1 MGAEPNRTKI
11 QYDMNYTTKP
21 AQRKPPHNDTRRIA
35 LNEPWTAVPNRLL
48 QDARLSRSAR
58 LLYCVLLMFAGNS
71 GEAFPSQR
79 RLAQALGR
87 MAANGAT
94 ARPASLR
101 SVQRW
106 LHELRVA
113 GWLTWRRSSSGG
125 NVYTL
130 ATASDAGD
138 APPAAGDP
146 PHRVNLGEAWTAVPN
161 RLLTDARLTRG
172 ARLLACM
179 LFMHA
184 DKSGQA
190 FPSQRRLARL
200 AGWRRAPDAAEGADA
215 RPTTLRSVQRW
226 LHELRAA
233 GWLTW
238 QRTRRTNLYT
248 MTAPPARDDAVP
260 ATNTAPP
267 DDQRKEKPGHGTAG
281 AARAPPAAPDSS
293 NDATETQR
301 FLEGLGVLCAREFAH
316 LPLHAVQRRVEQLR
330 RTERLRCD
338 PDRLLGALVLSLR
351 ANPPQ
356 EDDESPAR
364 CGEID
369 PKRYVNGAYG
379 DLFRLG
385 SDTSDLE
392 NASPVTDASPVASA
406 APPVTDASP
415 VASAAAPPA
424 AASPQFSLTGET
436 EGGTSPAPSAAP
448 HKPTFFLRPRKGA
461 QIERPYRRF
470 RS

>member
-1 MGAEPNRTKI
+1 
-11 QYDMNYTTKP
+11 MNYNPKP
-21 AQRKPPHNDTRRIA
+21 AQRKSPHNDTRQVA

-48 QDARLSRSAR
+48 KDARLSRSAR

-71 GEAFPSQR
+71 GAAFPSQR

-87 MAANGAT
+87 MAANSAD

-106 LHELRVA
+106 LLELRAA
-113 GWLTWRRSSSGG
+113 GWLTWQRSSSGV

-130 ATASDAGD
+130 TTASDAGD
-138 APPAAGDP
+138 APPAAGDTP
-146 PHRVNLGEAWTAVPN
+146 RRVNLGEAWTAIPN

-172 ARLLACM
+172 ARLLSCL

-200 AGWRRAPDAAEGADA
+200 AGWRRAPDAAEGAEA
-215 RPTTLRSVQRW
+215 RPAALRSVQRW
-226 LHELRAA
+226 LLELRAA

-248 MTAPPARDDAVP
+248 MTGPPAGDAAPPAGDAAPPGDRRKEAPGRAAP
-260 ATNTAPP
+260 ATP
-267 DDQRKEKPGHGTAG
+267 
-281 AARAPPAAPDSS
+281 RAPPAPDSS
-293 NDATETQR
+293 NRATETQR

-338 PDRLLGALVLSLR
+338 PSRLPGALVLSLR

-356 EDDESPAR
+356 EDDESPTG

-369 PKRYVNGAYG
+369 PKRYVNGEYG

-392 NASPVTDASPVASA
+392 NASPMTDASPVTNASPVASA
-406 APPVTDASP
+406 D
-415 VASAAAPPA
+415 PPA
-424 AASPQFSLTGET
+424 TALPQSSLTGET
-436 EGGTSPAPSAAP
+436 EGDTPPAPSAAP
-448 HKPTFFLRPRKGA
+448 HKPTFFLRPHKGA